1 MDARVIFS
9 KEFLD
14 KTKGKEL
21 TLRQK
26 GKIWFDRLTELDNS
40 GEINKYTNR
49 TELGRAVGI
58 DDDTRAYR
66 WVANLVNRKHVSE
79 TLVATENGKR
89 KFEYHI
95 FHKRYGYGKRNRR
108 KKNQIEERTKQLQ
121 KIQDEATKQRL
132 FVLPDSKPEVVAST
146 ITIRYGKVEIT
157 VGDGVCLQY
166 LAGLVK
172 ELNKE

>member
-14 KTKGKEL
+14 KTKSKDL
-21 TLRQK
+21 TPRQK

-40 GEINKYTNR
+40 GEINKCTNR

-58 DDDTRAYR
+58 EDDTKAYR

-79 TLVATENGKR
+79 TLVSTEGGK
-89 KFEYHI
+89 KKYEYRI
-95 FHKRYGYGKRNRR
+95 AHKRYTYGKRNRGN
-108 KKNQIEERTKQLQ
+108 KNVVEERTEQLQ
-121 KIQDEATKQRL
+121 RIHDEAVKWGLVKQN
-132 FVLPDSKPEVVAST
+132 KEPENTSCQ
-146 ITIRYGKVEIT
+146 ITIRYGKVEFI
-157 VGDGVCLQY
+157 VGDGVCLEY
-166 LAGLVK
+166 IAGLAK

>member
-14 KTKGKEL
+14 KTKGNEL

-26 GKIWFDRLTELDNS
+26 GKIWFDRLTELEKNGD
-40 GEINKYTNR
+40 IQKYTNR
-49 TELGRAVGI
+49 VELGRAVGI

-79 TLVATENGKR
+79 TLVSTESGK
-89 KFEYHI
+89 KKYEYHI
-95 FHKRYGYGKRNRR
+95 AHKRYAYGKRNRG
-108 KKNQIEERTKQLQ
+108 KKNVVEERTEQLQ
-121 KIQDEATKQRL
+121 RIHDEAVKWGLVKQ
-132 FVLPDSKPEVVAST
+132 SKESANTSCQ
-146 ITIRYGKVEIT
+146 ITIRYGKVEFI
-157 VGDGVCLQY
+157 VGDGVCLEY
-166 LAGLVK
+166 IAGLAK

>member
-14 KTKGKEL
+14 KTKGNEL

-79 TLVATENGKR
+79 TLVATENGKK

-95 FHKRYGYGKRNRR
+95 AHKRYGYGKRNRS
-108 KKNQIEERTKQLQ
+108 KKNRVEERAEQLQ
-121 KIQDEATKQRL
+121 RIHDEAVKRGLVKQDKE
-132 FVLPDSKPEVVAST
+132 PGNTSCQ
-146 ITIRYGKVEIT
+146 ITIRYGKVEFII
-157 VGDGVCLQY
+157 GDGVCLEY
-166 LAGLVK
+166 IAGLAK